1 MTHKQNKKQLIEM
14 EPKMTEIME
23 FINKDLKTSITNLTN
38 MLKDFKR
45 SINLMRKEG
54 RYIYICFKDPNKTS
68 RD

>member
-23 FINKDLKTSITNLTN
+23 FINKDYKSYKYAQGFQEKYKL
-38 MLKDFKR
+38 DEER
-45 SINLMRKEG
+45 RK
-54 RYIYICFKDPNKTS
+54 IYICFKDPNKTS